1 MKRILAIAIFATT
14 IVFVIISWFQSGGI
28 ERQRISSANTP
39 EEAVR
44 LLLSHVRARNWDA
57 AYSQL
62 ANSSYVDKNNFIHT
76 FSGNNG
82 SLRTYA
88 SLENYDVWPLH
99 SNGREATVRA
109 KLHYSTAVGPLDDVR
124 DIQVEHEND
133 AWRVVWSTAALPKLA
148 PQVIPVNYL
157 RWDVINRG
165 AADDWGVQNVDS
177 PRVRIVSMNA
187 VQRPDRIVIVG
198 EIVNEDTV
206 PAYVDVNA
214 TLLRPDGSAI
224 TQENSF
230 DKISH
235 ILLPKQVSP
244 YRVDF
249 PGRRLTQIKSVRM
262 DAKSMLVPAS
272 ADPVVEVTQQKLQK
286 DALGKMVLS
295 GDLVNQ
301 SGAIV
306 NIPHVLV
313 SYYDSNGKVIWVS
326 DGYVDQA
333 LLPQIPVSFAVDLPD
348 DVASQ
353 VHTYHVV
360 VNTFV
365 SQLS

>member
-1 MKRILAIAIFATT
+1 MTGFRLALGGAQELYGITPDLTT
-14 IVFVIISWFQSGGI
+14 LGKIIGGGLPVG
-28 ERQRISSANTP
+28 AYGGPP
-39 EEAVR
+39 EIMDLVAP
-44 LLLSHVRARNWDA
+44 LGPMYQAGTL
-57 AYSQL
+57 
-62 ANSSYVDKNNFIHT
+62 
-76 FSGNNG
+76 SGNPLAMAAGIATLGYLMANRG
-82 SLRTYA
+82 EIYPRLESLSA
-88 SLENYDVWPLH
+88 DLVKGVSEAA
-99 SNGREATVRA
+99 REAGVGLTANRVGSMFTWFFTHRTVTDWESAATSDTDAFGKFFRSMLDSGIYLPPSQFEA
-109 KLHYSTAVGPLDDVR
+109 AFLSAVHTEEDVQETVAAAR
-124 DIQVEHEND
+124 E
-133 AWRVVWSTAALPKLA
+133 AFALPKLA

-214 TLLRPDGSAI
+214 TLLHADGSPI

-249 PGRRLTQIKSVRM
+249 PGYRLTQIKSVRM

-272 ADPVVEVTQQKLQK
+272 ADPVIEVTQQKLQK
-286 DALGKMVLS
+286 DALGKMV
-295 GDLVNQ
+295 
-301 SGAIV
+301 
-306 NIPHVLV
+306 
-313 SYYDSNGKVIWVS
+313 
-326 DGYVDQA
+326 
-333 LLPQIPVSFAVDLPD
+333 
-348 DVASQ
+348 
-353 VHTYHVV
+353 
-360 VNTFV
+360 
-365 SQLS
+365 